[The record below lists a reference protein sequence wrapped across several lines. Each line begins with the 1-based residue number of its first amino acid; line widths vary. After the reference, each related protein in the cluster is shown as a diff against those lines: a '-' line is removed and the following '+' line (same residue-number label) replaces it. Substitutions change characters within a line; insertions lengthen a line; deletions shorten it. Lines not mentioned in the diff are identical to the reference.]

1 MHEKYLKVGKILEEN
16 MQEHLL
22 AFYHKI
28 EESKKE
34 AFLDQIL
41 AIDFEL
47 IKSLY
52 EIAQS
57 ETIEDNGDVTP
68 IEVTNIANLSPS
80 KKLEYEELG
89 LSIMKNGEFAAVT
102 MAGGQGTRLGYN
114 GPKGMYDIGLPSHKS
129 LFQIQ
134 CDRLLDVKNIT
145 GTIVPWYIMTSKENN
160 DATIE
165 FFKSNKYFGYP
176 KDDIVFFIQ
185 GMLPMLDSN
194 GKIILDEIGRIKE
207 GADGHGGIFAAMSK
221 SGVRA
226 DMKKRGVLWLFVGG
240 IDNVLVR
247 NADPIFLGFTAQSGC
262 IASGKSVIKNDPN
275 EKAGVFCKKAGHPHV
290 VEYTEI
296 SQEMANMRGLN
307 GEYVYGDLHILCN
320 LFSIEVFDMI
330 GENGLPY
337 HKALKKTP
345 YIDLNGNKIVPD
357 KPNAYK
363 FEAFIFDAFG
373 CLKDMAILRA
383 EREKEFAPVKNKDGI
398 DSPGTAKALYIA
410 CEKE

>member
-1 MHEKYLKVGKILEEN
+1 MDEKYKKVSEILKKN
-16 MQEHLL
+16 RQEHLL

-28 EESKKE
+28 EDSKKE

-41 AIDFEL
+41 SVDFDL
-47 IKSLY
+47 INDLY
-52 EIAQS
+52 EIVQS
-57 ETIEDNGDVTP
+57 EMLETDGDITPIDVTDLGD
-68 IEVTNIANLSPS
+68 LSQS
-80 KKLEYEELG
+80 KKQEYEEKG

-102 MAGGQGTRLGYN
+102 MAGGQGTRLGYD

-134 CDRLLDVKNIT
+134 CNRLLDIKNIT
-145 GTIVPWYIMTSKENN
+145 GKIIPWYIMTSKTNN
-160 DATIE
+160 HATID
-165 FFKSNKYFGYP
+165 FFKINDYFGYS
-176 KDDIVFFIQ
+176 KDYIVFFIQ

-194 GKIILDEIGRIKE
+194 GKIILEEIDRIKE
-207 GADGHGGIFAAMSK
+207 GADGHGGIFTAMTK
-221 SGVRA
+221 SGVKA
-226 DMKKRGVLWLFVGG
+226 DMKKRGVKWLFVGG

-247 NADPIFLGFTAQSGC
+247 LADPVFLGFTAQSGC
-262 IASGKSVIKNDPN
+262 LASGKSVMKNDPN
-275 EKAGVFCKKAGHPHV
+275 EKAGVFCKKSGHPHV

-296 SQEMANMRGLN
+296 SQEMANMRNLN

-320 LFSIEVFDMI
+320 LFNIEVFDMI

-337 HKALKKTP
+337 HKAFKKTS
-345 YIDLNGNKIVPD
+345 YIDLNGNKMVSD

-373 CLKDMAILRA
+373 CLKDMSILRV

-398 DSPGTAKALYIA
+398 DSPQTAKALYIA